1 MSDAIEVNLRPCS
14 KANRIGRP
22 GKHRSLVM
30 RPFAACGLLKY
41 YMESHQ
47 MTNRVDFWGGGHSPR
62 RMILC

>member
-1 MSDAIEVNLRPCS
+1 MSDAIEVNLRPCRRPIVL
-14 KANRIGRP
+14 AVP